1 MIDIP
6 VRSLP
11 GEPTSEGGD
20 YVRGVRIGDMDA
32 TPVIRVIAIAVL
44 LAVLAIA
51 IALTIGAVNEN
62 SRVNLVRHQGVP
74 VQVTVTG
81 CQGISSGVGMGIE
94 YWECRGTYSLGGQS
108 YNEVIGGSRA
118 RLQTG
123 QIVPAVAVPGHPGL
137 LSTAAP
143 STHSS
148 WKPYLAPIILGA
160 LFVAGVLAF
169 VWWSKRR
176 HGRTARGASPAE
188 PVSNA

>member
-1 MIDIP
+1 MIDDP
-6 VRSLP
+6 VASLP
-11 GEPTSEGGD
+11 GETTSEGGD
-20 YVRGVRIGDMDA
+20 YVRGVRIGDMEA

-44 LAVLAIA
+44 LVVLAIA
-51 IALTIGAVNEN
+51 VALTIGAAHEN
-62 SRVNLVRHQGVP
+62 SRVNLVRHRGVP

-94 YWECRGTYSLGGQS
+94 YWECRGAYTLGGQS

-137 LSTAAP
+137 LSTGAARA
-143 STHSS
+143 HSS

-160 LFVAGVLAF
+160 LFVTGVLAF

-176 HGRTARGASPAE
+176 HGRAAPGAGPAE
-188 PVSNA
+188 PVAGA